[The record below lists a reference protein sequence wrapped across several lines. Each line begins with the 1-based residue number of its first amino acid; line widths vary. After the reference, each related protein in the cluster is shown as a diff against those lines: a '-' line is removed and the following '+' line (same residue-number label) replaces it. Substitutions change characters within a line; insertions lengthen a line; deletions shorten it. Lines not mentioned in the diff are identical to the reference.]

1 MNAIVAHQDK
11 PLQVITQDA
20 LKQELLLPKMPDIPE
35 QNAELRA
42 KAEDAVKQLL
52 EIDPNDIDEKRSGV
66 AAVESMAAEIQKK
79 ASHRS
84 NMLKQTISTLAKT
97 GEDGGPVASSL
108 VELQTKVEELDP
120 NQFDFSANW
129 LRRTLGSLPF
139 VGTPMAKYF
148 ARYQSAESVINNV
161 VASLEKGR
169 DQLKRDII
177 TLEDDQ
183 KHLHGLTGALQQV
196 IQYAQTVDAVLSE
209 KLENELPSDDPRVPF
224 LKEEIQFPLRQR
236 IMDLQ
241 QQLIVSQQGV
251 LTLEVIKRNNKEL
264 IRGVTRALGVTLN
277 ALQIAVTLALALA
290 NQRIVLEKVEA
301 VNKTTDQL
309 IAENAA
315 KLRTQGVEIHKQA
328 ASAQLSME
336 VLKQSFADITA
347 AIADISKFRQEALP
361 KMAESILD
369 MDQMSAQA
377 AEAINKMEQGKQVEK
392 HYGLEILDLPNEG

>member
-1 MNAIVAHQDK
+1 MNAIVAHEDK

-20 LKQELLLPKMPDIPE
+20 LKQELLLPKMPEVPE
-35 QNAELRA
+35 QNAELRT

-52 EIDPNDIDEKRSGV
+52 EIDPNNIDDKRSGV

-84 NMLKQTISTLAKT
+84 AMLKQTINTLAKT

-183 KHLHGLTGALQQV
+183 KHLQGLTGALQQV

-209 KLENELPSDDPRVPF
+209 KLDNDLPSDDPRVPF

-251 LTLEVIKRNNKEL
+251 LTLEVIKRNDKEL

-315 KLRTQGVEIHKQA
+315 KLRIQGVEIHKQA

-377 AEAINKMEQGKQVEK
+377 TDAINKMEQGKQVEK

>member
-1 MNAIVAHQDK
+1 MNAIVAHEDK

-20 LKQELLLPKMPDIPE
+20 LKQELLLPKMPDIPD

-52 EIDPNDIDEKRSGV
+52 EIDPNDIDEKRNGV

-84 NMLKQTISTLAKT
+84 AMLKQTINTLAKT

-161 VASLEKGR
+161 VGSLEKGR

-196 IQYAQTVDAVLSE
+196 IQYAQTVDGVLSE

-336 VLKQSFADITA
+336 VL
-347 AIADISKFRQEALP
+347 
-361 KMAESILD
+361 
-369 MDQMSAQA
+369 
-377 AEAINKMEQGKQVEK
+377 
-392 HYGLEILDLPNEG
+392 

>member
-1 MNAIVAHQDK
+1 
-11 PLQVITQDA
+11 
-20 LKQELLLPKMPDIPE
+20 
-35 QNAELRA
+35 
-42 KAEDAVKQLL
+42 
-52 EIDPNDIDEKRSGV
+52 
-66 AAVESMAAEIQKK
+66 
-79 ASHRS
+79 
-84 NMLKQTISTLAKT
+84 
-97 GEDGGPVASSL
+97 
-108 VELQTKVEELDP
+108 
-120 NQFDFSANW
+120 
-129 LRRTLGSLPF
+129 
-139 VGTPMAKYF
+139 
-148 ARYQSAESVINNV
+148 
-161 VASLEKGR
+161 
-169 DQLKRDII
+169 
-177 TLEDDQ
+177 
-183 KHLHGLTGALQQV
+183 
-196 IQYAQTVDAVLSE
+196 
-209 KLENELPSDDPRVPF
+209 
-224 LKEEIQFPLRQR
+224 
-236 IMDLQ
+236 MDLQ

-251 LTLEVIKRNNKEL
+251 LTLEVIKRNDKEL

-315 KLRTQGVEIHKQA
+315 KLRIQGTEIHKQA

-369 MDQMSAQA
+369 MDSMSAQA